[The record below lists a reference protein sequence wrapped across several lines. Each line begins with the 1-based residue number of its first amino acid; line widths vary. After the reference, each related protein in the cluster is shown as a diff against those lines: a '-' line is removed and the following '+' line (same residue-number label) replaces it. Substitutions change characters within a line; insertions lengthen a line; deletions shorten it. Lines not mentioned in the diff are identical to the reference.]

1 MLIRA
6 TFDRELR
13 ELQDDVVLLGSMVDK
28 AIDRAMDA
36 LRRRDLEEAQRIRH
50 DDLLINERRYAIE
63 EKAVTLIATQQ
74 PTAGDL
80 RRILA
85 ILHIA
90 VDLERMGDHAE
101 GIAKIVLMHG
111 NEPLVKP
118 LIDLPVMADLA
129 RKMLRMS
136 LDAYVAQDVDAA
148 RRICA
153 MDDDVDRLHD
163 KTYRELLD
171 IMLRDPSCVTRAT
184 YLTWVSHNLERI
196 ADRVTNI
203 CERVVFQ
210 VTGHLEELNVSKY

>member
-1 MLIRA
+1 MLARA

-13 ELQDDVVLLGSMVDK
+13 ELQDDVILLGSMVDK
-28 AIDRAMDA
+28 AIERAMDA
-36 LRRRDLEEAQRIRH
+36 LKRRDIPEAQRIRQ

-74 PTAGDL
+74 PTARDL

-85 ILHIA
+85 ILHIS

-101 GIAKIVLMHG
+101 GIAKIVILHG
-111 NEPLVKP
+111 NEPLIKP
-118 LIDLPVMADLA
+118 LVDLPIMADVA
-129 RKMLRMS
+129 RRMLRGA

-148 RRICA
+148 RRICE
-153 MDDDVDRLHD
+153 MDDEVDELHD
-163 KTYRELLD
+163 KTYRELLE
-171 IMLRDPSCVTRAT
+171 IMLRDSANVTRAT

-210 VTGHLEELNVSKY
+210 VTGRIEELNVSKY